1 MPHYRTWTDDE
12 VWEKVCRFAKDAQV
26 TGRPIYTLT
35 QKVWHGIMAVQ
46 RDTVVWH
53 ASQATAATHQTT
65 REDVLK
71 VWTRLMWTG
80 RAGRMGARTVPKGVP
95 TVTFA
100 LLLAAM
106 SEVLEEVGHGQI
118 ALTHASKGGRAVQ
131 GYAGP
136 TTCLRCDAGFESWD
150 RRQNRLCPRCRNELD
165 QEPSAERRLPFHLP
179 TRRGRNHD
187 EG

>member
-12 VWEKVCRFAKDAQV
+12 VWEKVCCFAKEAQA
-26 TGRPIYTLT
+26 TGHPIYTLT
-35 QKVWHGIMAVQ
+35 QKVWHGIMVVQ
-46 RDTVVWH
+46 RDTIVWH
-53 ASQATAATHQTT
+53 ESRATSATHQTT

-95 TVTFA
+95 SVTFA

-106 SEVLEEVGHGQI
+106 SEMLAEVGHGQI

-150 RRQNRLCPRCRNELD
+150 RRQNRLCPRCREAIAAQPSD
-165 QEPSAERRLPFHLP
+165 EPQYDLLMLRHVP
-179 TRRGRNHD
+179 TED
-187 EG
+187 